1 MSWKSEA
8 KEIEAEEALEQQG
21 ELGVLVIK
29 RLNLIAALLA
39 IHLALVVL
47 GAVLGL
53 INGVLIATS

>member
-21 ELGVLVIK
+21 ELGVLVMK

-39 IHLALVVL
+39 IHVAFVVVSF
-47 GAVLGL
+47 VLGL
-53 INGVLIATS
+53 LAG